1 MSFKEMLLKLK
12 KSLVDTN
19 SDERTKVADSLVSS
33 AKELAKALDSSI
45 DELIQRKHELEDEVE
60 SLKKHQKKPTT
71 ILDDKVDT
79 FIEWY
84 YKNMVKDH
92 YTDIGEYHKP
102 REMRNFI
109 EKMAVWYELRY
120 PDYEINRLMHC
131 SGQEPTE
138 VNNVMFRDNQYISDL
153 LGNDSD
159 IKDLDWDEFYN
170 AHAFIS
176 SLSAEERGYFTKP
189 KYYNLRNGEARLK
202 LTPTG
207 IIQDV
212 EMLRTLP
219 LWLNDNERVN
229 IDKEFKGK
237 HIEELVKFFKER
249 ASGTGVY
256 KSLQEIVNNYNN
268 QLYQKEEMLN
278 CVMYRIIERGGN
290 RIGPRRAFLFA
301 KEFGR
306 NIDIPMMYAVDRT
319 DPGLR
324 LFINEYLKSGGT
336 KDLMCY
342 VGYFSNTNKKGKL
355 DMVSIQ
361 DLILTQSNNVATFYT
376 PEETELHQR
385 LVNVLSSQVD
395 QSLVKQEEVKRLR
408 LERKL
413 ERRIGEI

>member
-1 MSFKEMLLKLK
+1 MNFKEKLLKFQK
-12 KSLVDTN
+12 KVIGTEN
-19 SDERTKVADSLVSS
+19 EERTRGADSLVNS
-33 AKELAKALDSSI
+33 ARALDTSI
-45 DELIQRKHELEDEVE
+45 ERKKELEDEIE
-60 SLKKHQKKPTT
+60 ILKKHQKKPITD
-71 ILDDKVDT
+71 LDDKVDA

-84 YKNMVKDH
+84 YNNMVKGH
-92 YTDIGEYHKP
+92 YTDIGENRQP
-102 REMRNFI
+102 REMRDFI

-153 LGNDSD
+153 LSNDSD
-159 IKDLDWDEFYN
+159 IKNLEWDEFYN

-176 SLSAEERGYFTKP
+176 SLSADEKGFFTKP
-189 KYYNLRNGEARLK
+189 KYYNLRNGDARLK
-202 LTPTG
+202 LTSTG
-207 IIQDV
+207 IIQDA
-212 EMLRTLP
+212 EMLKSLK
-219 LWLNDNERVN
+219 LWLNDDERAT
-229 IDKEFKGK
+229 IDKDFKGK
-237 HIEELVKFFKER
+237 HIEELAKFIKER
-249 ASGTGVY
+249 APGSSVY
-256 KSLQEIVNNYNN
+256 KSLEEIITNYNN

-278 CVMYRIIERGGN
+278 CIMYRIIERGGN

-342 VGYFSNTNKKGKL
+342 VGYFSKIDKKDKL
-355 DMVSIQ
+355 DMISIQ
-361 DLILTQSNNVATFYT
+361 DLILTQNNNAATFYT
-376 PEETELHQR
+376 PEEHQLHQR
-385 LVNVLSSQVD
+385 LVNVLASQVD
-395 QSLVKQEEVKRLR
+395 YNIVKQEEVKQLR

-413 ERRIGEI
+413 EKSRINNG

>member
-1 MSFKEMLLKLK
+1 MSFIEKLLNMK
-12 KSLVDTN
+12 KSIVGTD
-19 SDERTKVADSLVSS
+19 SAERTKGADSLESS
-33 AKELAKALDSSI
+33 AQVLDSSI
-45 DELIQRKHELEDEVE
+45 ESLIQRKRELKDEVE
-60 SLKKHQKKPTT
+60 NFKKYQKKPTT
-71 ILDDKVDT
+71 VLDDKVNS

-84 YKNMVKDH
+84 YNNMVKGH
-92 YTDIGEYHKP
+92 YTDIGENHQSRK
-102 REMRNFI
+102 MRDFI

-138 VNNVMFRDNQYISDL
+138 VNKVMFRDNQYINDL
-153 LGNDSD
+153 LGADSN
-159 IKDLDWDEFYN
+159 IKNLNWNEFYN

-176 SLSAEERGYFTKP
+176 SLPAEERGYFTKP

-219 LWLNDNERVN
+219 LWLNDNEREN

-237 HIEELVKFFKER
+237 HIEELVKLLKER

-324 LFINEYLKSGGT
+324 LFMNEYIKSGGS
-336 KDLMCY
+336 KDLECY
-342 VGYFSNTNKKGKL
+342 VGYFSRGSKKEKL
-355 DMVSIQ
+355 DNVTIQ
-361 DLILTQSNNVATFYT
+361 DLILTLWNDAATFYT
-376 PEETELHQR
+376 PEEDELHQR
-385 LVNVLSSQVD
+385 LVNVIASQVD
-395 QSLVKQEEVKRLR
+395 QEVVKQEEVKRLR

-413 ERRIGEI
+413 ENSRINKG